1 MSNTIVR
8 TNVMSLNSHRNLG
21 LVGNQQSRA
30 SQRLS
35 SGFRINSAADDAAG
49 LGISEKMRSQ
59 IRGLDQASRNGQDG
73 ISLIQTAEGAMSTI
87 NEMVTRVRELVIQAA
102 NDTNAHDLSS
112 EATWSQSDR
121 TRIQAEINQLMD
133 EIDAT
138 RNRVEFNTRRLID
151 GSLGG
156 GGVGRALTGE
166 LRDLADLFINE
177 SDVAEQ
183 IQDLLDS
190 REDVAATQRYLNEVL
205 AFQTE
210 LINIRSFLGPD
221 TDNFGGGLRNL
232 LINAVS
238 DVNALWASRV
248 TAGLEPDVSNEAQRD
263 FLANRIGDAL
273 RERMGPTNLTGE
285 GNANADFQTL
295 VDTLQATIL
304 GMDEDE
310 LGDEGGLASNANTI
324 RAIVD
329 WFEEEESEDII
340 NAFAVFMT
348 SESQL
353 NIPEPPEFIGPTSQT
368 AEGFDRPTDFDSLD
382 DLIND
387 DISEEIGLI
396 GDDLDQLAQDIADLL
411 EAINDELFDEDA
423 DWGPLAE
430 RFGDFDSLLAAWNRT
445 GDTDGTPLWFQIG
458 ANANQGV
465 HLSIEDVGVYSLSR
479 VGTESGA
486 VTEAIREA
494 LNREGT
500 NLTLDGLTVEQF
512 ARQFTFEALRS
523 RMDPEDIDT
532 STAYGATGGVLRASG
547 EEINLFVTAIDLA
560 LSHVTD
566 QRSNLGAMQ
575 NRLEFTIENLD
586 IASENLS
593 AAESRIRD
601 ADMAR
606 EMMRLT
612 QANVLQQA
620 AISMLAQANQAPQSV
635 LQLLG

>member
-87 NEMVTRVRELVIQAA
+87 NEMVTRVRELVVQAA

-121 TRIQAEINQLMD
+121 TRIQAEINQLLD

-138 RNRVEFNTRRLID
+138 RNRVEFNTRSLID
-151 GSLGG
+151 GSLGS
-156 GGVGRALTGE
+156 GGVGARRLSGEMLLLAEAFERANQASVDAVHDN
-166 LRDLADLFINE
+166 RADIETMQRYMNDIVSYQAE
-177 SDVAEQ
+177 VAE
-183 IQDLLDS
+183 L
-190 REDVAATQRYLNEVL
+190 L
-205 AFQTE
+205 AFV
-210 LINIRSFLGPD
+210 GD
-221 TDNFGGGLRNL
+221 TDNQAGGGLRNAIGQAL
-232 LINAVS
+232 TLAAAEWTRQVDANIQTVTTEASQSAWLVANLNSFLHQVDGGRFSEVNLTNIAAELDANAIEAAGGLSNNTANIVS
-238 DVNALWASRV
+238 LR
-248 TAGLEPDVSNEAQRD
+248 
-263 FLANRIGDAL
+263 DAL
-273 RERMGPTNLTGE
+273 ADAVATQNAFVLALAPTPPPQINDSLIVNTHTRSVALT
-285 GNANADFQTL
+285 AAATL
-295 VDTLQATIL
+295 GDLTTLRDAFATEYTNIGATINTASTAV
-304 GMDEDE
+304 GTAIDA
-310 LGDEGGLASNANTI
+310 LAT
-324 RAIVD
+324 
-329 WFEEEESEDII
+329 
-340 NAFAVFMT
+340 
-348 SESQL
+348 QL
-353 NIPEPPEFIGPTSQT
+353 TT
-368 AEGFDRPTDFDSLD
+368 
-382 DLIND
+382 ND
-387 DISEEIGLI
+387 
-396 GDDLDQLAQDIADLL
+396 QW
-411 EAINDELFDEDA
+411 EALN
-423 DWGPLAE
+423 E
-430 RFGDFDSLLAAWNRT
+430 RFGGDVEALLVALQGA
-445 GDTDGTPLWFQIG
+445 GVGDGTPLWFQIG

-465 HLSIEDVGVYSLSR
+465 HLSIEDVGVDALSR

-486 VTEAIREA
+486 VLDAIRLA
-494 LNREGT
+494 FDREG
-500 NLTLDGLTVEQF
+500 NQLDLGGMSMQAF
-512 ARQFTFEALRS
+512 ADQFTFDNLRS
-523 RMDPEDIDT
+523 FMDGDTYAT

-547 EEINLFVTAIDLA
+547 EEINLFITAIDLA